1 MIKLIVFIYSL
12 ITAQNIY
19 NGQITFNYNGTVDG
33 SFDSIIEDST
43 KSSVLLNQEN
53 LDDSFIIIG
62 SITEQE
68 QNTYDIFLSI
78 LQDTTFPVQE
88 RTWEIPGEGDEEE
101 PLSLETL
108 TLFIPGID
116 SSFAI
121 DFFNLLNDSTNLNDS
136 TELTEY
142 LESILLEFSD
152 YLYIGI
158 SGELNFYS
166 INDSSILGE
175 FNSVMLK
182 PEFYFPP
189 HMITINNGSM
199 IFNKITT
206 PELTIINDNDIIPK
220 TLKITNCYP
229 NPFNSEINIKF
240 FSNHENTFLSIYNIN
255 GKLIKTYPLV
265 SLKKEKHL
273 FKWNANKYP
282 SGIYIIKLNSKEFI
296 QTRKI
301 MYLK

>member
-1 MIKLIVFIYSL
+1 MIKFIVFIYSL
-12 ITAQNIY
+12 LIAQNLY
-19 NGQITFNYNGTVDG
+19 NGQITFDYNGTLDG
-33 SFDSIIEDST
+33 NFDSIIEDST
-43 KSSVLLNQEN
+43 ESSVLLNQEN

-121 DFFNLLNDSTNLNDS
+121 DFFNLLNDSTNSNDS

-199 IFNKITT
+199 IFNKIST
-206 PELTIINDNDIIPK
+206 PELTINKKNIIPK
-220 TLKITNCYP
+220 KIKITNCYP

-240 FSNHENTFLSIYNIN
+240 FSNYENTFLSIYNIN
-255 GKLIKTYPLV
+255 GKLIKTYPEINF
-265 SLKKEKHL
+265 KKESHL
-273 FKWNANKYP
+273 IKWNANRYP
-282 SGIYIIKLNSKEFI
+282 SGVYIVKLNSKNLI

-301 MYLK
+301 IFLK